1 MREGDSIDRITGFE
15 VMNRSVDM
23 GTSMGAQVQSGDKV
37 VPVVLLPEY
46 RGNIARIY
54 ENTFREGARDI
65 DNFH

>member
-1 MREGDSIDRITGFE
+1 
-15 VMNRSVDM
+15 
-23 GTSMGAQVQSGDKV
+23 MGAQVQSGDKV
-37 VPVVLLPEY
+37 VPMVLLPEY